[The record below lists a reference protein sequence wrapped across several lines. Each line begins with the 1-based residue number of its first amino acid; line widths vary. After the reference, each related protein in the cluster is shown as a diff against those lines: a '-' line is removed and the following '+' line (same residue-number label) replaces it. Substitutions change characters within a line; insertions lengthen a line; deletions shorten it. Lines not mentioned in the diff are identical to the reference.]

1 MRVLAIDTSTM
12 ISTVSISEDGKI
24 IGDFNVN
31 QEKTHSESLVPMIE
45 SLLSFLGLRLSDID
59 IFAVAKGPGS
69 FTGLRIGMTI
79 AKTFA
84 QVRNKKLI
92 PISTLKALA
101 LNSSSKYKA
110 SMLDARGNRVY
121 GALYGENLEEI
132 VKEDLYNIDDFSNFC
147 NDSGLSFDLVSEI
160 SIKYK
165 DKFKRANIL
174 DFSYTSCIGRNLCK
188 LAIDMKDEEF
198 ELFKLVPNYM
208 RKSQAEIDRK
218 KKLND

>member
-12 ISTVSISEDGKI
+12 ISTVTVSEDKKI

-45 SLLSFLGLRLSDID
+45 NLLSLLGIKLSEID
-59 IFAVAKGPGS
+59 LFAVAKGPGS

-84 QVRNKKLI
+84 QVNNKKLI
-92 PISTLKALA
+92 PISSLKALA

-121 GALYGENLEEI
+121 GALYDEKLNEI
-132 VKEDLYNIDDFSNFC
+132 VKEDLYTIDDFSTLC
-147 NDSGLSFDLVSEI
+147 NESGLSFDLVSEV
-160 SIKYK
+160 SSKYE
-165 DKFKRANIL
+165 DKFDRANIL
-174 DFSYTSCIGRNLCK
+174 DFTFSSCIGKNLCK
-188 LAIDMKDEEF
+188 LAMDDKDKEIDLF
-198 ELFKLVPNYM
+198 EIVPNYM
-208 RKSQAEIDRK
+208 RKSQAERDRK
-218 KKLND
+218 KKLNG